1 MPDLKQ
7 ETQAAQEEK
16 KPRGGLAFKA
26 VVVVLLVA
34 IVTLLALRQFAP
46 APAEEDW
53 RLERELTAELGI
65 LPGMTEEEIQDAL
78 NRKVAEGMLNV
89 SMNPTPIFPD
99 GKSPGN
105 LRIQNIEGNRYSIT
119 VTLVRSDTEEAILTT
134 KLIDPGY
141 YVENI
146 KLDTDL
152 PAGNYLCVAN
162 VAAYDPDT
170 LAYIGETGMQ
180 VLLTVEH

>member
-1 MPDLKQ
+1 MPELEQ
-7 ETQAAQEEK
+7 ETQVTPGRK
-16 KPRGGLAFKA
+16 KPRGATAFK
-26 VVVVLLVA
+26 VLVVLLLAVIA
-34 IVTLLALRQFAP
+34 ALLLARRLAP
-46 APAEEDW
+46 APAAEDW
-53 RLERELTAELGI
+53 QLERELTAELGI

-89 SMNPTPIFPD
+89 SMNPTPVFPD

-152 PAGNYLCVAN
+152 PAGDYLCVAN

-180 VLLTVEH
+180 VLLTVAH